1 MERPGGSIDGVGG
14 DFEPFQ
20 INDLE
25 VVDQDFGGW
34 NQIADWLKIVDAFR
48 STLASPNG

>member
-1 MERPGGSIDGVGG
+1 VERPGGSIDGVGS

-25 VVDQDFGGW
+25 VVDQT
-34 NQIADWLKIVDAFR
+34 FR
-48 STLASPNG
+48 SWNHLTNWLRQLDGLRLQNLG